1 MDNIEGFTVLEN
13 KAIGRNF
20 FRIRKVKDIKAK
32 EVAIYLGM
40 QEPTYT
46 KYERG
51 ESKITIELIQ
61 KIAEFYKVD
70 PLQLLTASP
79 GNFIENVTNSSLFS
93 NFQTFQTY
101 NEEQNKMMLQLMES
115 IMNLNARLVSL
126 LEKKGE

>member
-20 FRIRKVKDIKAK
+20 FRFRKVKDIKAK
-32 EVAIYLGM
+32 EVATYLGM

-61 KIAEFYKVD
+61 KIAEFY
-70 PLQLLTASP
+70 
-79 GNFIENVTNSSLFS
+79 
-93 NFQTFQTY
+93 
-101 NEEQNKMMLQLMES
+101 
-115 IMNLNARLVSL
+115 
-126 LEKKGE
+126 